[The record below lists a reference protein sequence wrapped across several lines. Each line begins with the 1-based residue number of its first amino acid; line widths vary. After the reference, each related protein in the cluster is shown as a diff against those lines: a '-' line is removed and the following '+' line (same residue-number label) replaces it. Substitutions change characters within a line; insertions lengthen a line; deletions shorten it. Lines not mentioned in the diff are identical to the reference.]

1 MLEGKVVMITGASQ
15 GLGRALALAF
25 AREGARVAINA
36 RSEGSI
42 GPVAE
47 EVEDA
52 GAEVLALAADVSRG
66 ADVERMVGETV
77 ERFGK
82 IDVLVNNAGLLGPR
96 VGIEDYP
103 EEEWREVIDANLTG
117 PFLVT
122 RAAIPHLPEGGSV
135 INVVSGV
142 SVDGRAEWGAY
153 SVSKFGIEGL
163 TQILA
168 AELAGR
174 GIRVNAVDPGGMR
187 TQMRAA
193 AYPEE
198 DPTSRI
204 TPEENTAVFLYL
216 ASDESKDVT
225 GERFKAQ
232 EFGRGWS
239 GDKLARQD
247 YHTWLSETVEEVF
260 LRRAHREAPTHVG
273 ELGFEVGGI
282 VEHLDDLELPPVV
295 ESSERRVA
303 SWVSPEAFLL
313 GQRLGAQGVH
323 EESAPAGP

>member
-36 RSEGSI
+36 RSEDSI

-52 GAEVLALAADVSRG
+52 GAEVLALAADVSKS

-82 IDVLVNNAGLLGPR
+82 MDVLVNNAGLLGPR
-96 VGIEDYP
+96 VRIQEYP
-103 EEEWREVIDANLTG
+103 EDQWREVIDANLTG
-117 PFLVT
+117 PFLISK
-122 RAAIPHLPEGGSV
+122 AAIPHLPEGGSV

-142 SVDGRAEWGAY
+142 SVEGRAEWGAY
-153 SVSKFGIEGL
+153 SVSKFGVEGL

-168 AELAGR
+168 AELA
-174 GIRVNAVDPGGMR
+174 NAVDPGGMR
-187 TQMRAA
+187 TEMRAA

-198 DPTSRI
+198 DPATRI

-232 EFGRGWS
+232 EF
-239 GDKLARQD
+239 
-247 YHTWLSETVEEVF
+247 
-260 LRRAHREAPTHVG
+260 
-273 ELGFEVGGI
+273 
-282 VEHLDDLELPPVV
+282 
-295 ESSERRVA
+295 
-303 SWVSPEAFLL
+303 
-313 GQRLGAQGVH
+313 QGT
-323 EESAPAGP
+323 S